1 MLTLLAVAM
10 AAFTRRHVTL
20 ALVVSSSG
28 FALAVAYAFYAAP
41 NVALVAVLIETSLT
55 LLLVA
60 TLRLIPYRVLR
71 RQAELPPARPNRK
84 VLVSVIAGAFALVVT
99 WGALSQPPAGQT
111 VAAEHVRLAAQA
123 HAKNVVT
130 ATLADFRGLDT
141 LGEITVIA
149 LVLIGV
155 TTLLGGT
162 VTGRP
167 SGSADGA
174 ARVPAARVVTQG
186 VARLLY
192 LP

>member
-1 MLTLLAVAM
+1 
-10 AAFTRRHVTL
+10 
-20 ALVVSSSG
+20 VSSSG

-71 RQAELPPARPNRK
+71 REAELSPARRNRK
-84 VLVSVIAGAFALVVT
+84 VLVSVMVGAFAFVVA
-99 WGALSQPPAGQT
+99 WRALSQPTAGQT
-111 VAAEHVRLAAQA
+111 VAAEHARLAAQA

-141 LGEITVIA
+141 LGEITVTA

-162 VTGRP
+162 ATGRP

-174 ARVPAARVVTQG
+174 ARVPAARVGRKV
-186 VARLLY
+186 
-192 LP
+192 